1 MSAYIVTDETIS
13 GMMQAI
19 ERRIYLHQPYY
30 YWNNR
35 VHYFRQEPAEIAQKL
50 VDENYRSVNGR
61 YDEETQA
68 HAFQFKVV
76 RELTPIEIIKL
87 CHCYRYQACETDD
100 WEQTE
105 AYVIMNELR
114 DMAISALPGYEEAP
128 WGLYAKSKE
137 VA

>member
-19 ERRIYLHQPYY
+19 ERRIYHHSPYY
-30 YWNNR
+30 YWNGDS
-35 VHYFRQEPAEIAQKL
+35 HYFRQEPAEIAQKL

-68 HAFQFKVV
+68 HAFQFQVV
-76 RELTPIEIIKL
+76 RELTPLEIIKL
-87 CHCYRYQACETDD
+87 CNCYRYQACETDD

-114 DMAISALPGYEEAP
+114 DMAIMALPGYEEAP
-128 WGLYAKSKE
+128 WGLYFKSKE